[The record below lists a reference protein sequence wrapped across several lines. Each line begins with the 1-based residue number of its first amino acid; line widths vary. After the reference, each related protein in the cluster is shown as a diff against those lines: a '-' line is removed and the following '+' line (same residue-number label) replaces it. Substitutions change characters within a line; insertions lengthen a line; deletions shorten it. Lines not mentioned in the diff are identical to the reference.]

1 MDMRE
6 DKQLLD
12 LRPEVFTE
20 QTTVSEI
27 ETFQNEVLRPILKL
41 QHDLFVIELET
52 NSLILQLLQKHKS
65 FEAKQT
71 ALKQFLLHNR
81 ELKHQFIG
89 QVTGMLTNIEY
100 LQYKTH
106 KKEIDKR
113 IFAMTVERIL
123 SI

>member
-1 MDMRE
+1 MRE

-12 LRPEVFTE
+12 LRPEVITE
-20 QTTVSEI
+20 PTTVSEI
-27 ETFQNEVLRPILKL
+27 EAFQNEVLRPILKL
-41 QHDLFVIELET
+41 QHDLLVIELET
-52 NSLILQLLQKHKS
+52 NPLILQFIQKYKS

-89 QVTGMLTNIEY
+89 QITGLFTNEEY
-100 LQYKTH
+100 LRYKSH
-106 KKEIDKR
+106 KKELDKR
-113 IFAMTVERIL
+113 IFAMTIERIL

>member
-1 MDMRE
+1 MNMRE
-6 DKQLLD
+6 EKQLLD
-12 LRPEVFTE
+12 LRPQVFTE

-27 ETFQNEVLRPILKL
+27 EAFQNEVLRPILKL
-41 QHDLFVIELET
+41 QHDLLVIELET
-52 NSLILQLLQKHKS
+52 NSLILQLIQKYKS
-65 FEAKQT
+65 FEARQT

-89 QVTGMLTNIEY
+89 QITGLFTNEEY
-100 LQYKTH
+100 LRYKSN

>member
-1 MDMRE
+1 MRE

>member
-1 MDMRE
+1 MRDE
-6 DKQLLD
+6 KQLLD
-12 LRPEVFTE
+12 LRPEVLTE
-20 QTTVSEI
+20 PTTVSEI
-27 ETFQNEVLRPILKL
+27 EAFQNEVLRPILKL
-41 QHDLFVIELET
+41 QHNLLVIELET
-52 NSLILQLLQKHKS
+52 NPLILQLIQKYKS

-89 QVTGMLTNIEY
+89 QITGMLTNDEY
-100 LQYKTH
+100 LRYKTH
-106 KKEIDKR
+106 KKELDKR

>member
-12 LRPEVFTE
+12 LRHEVFTE
-20 QTTVSEI
+20 PTTVSEI
-27 ETFQNEVLRPILKL
+27 EAFQNEVLRPILKL
-41 QHDLFVIELET
+41 QHDLLVIELET
-52 NSLILQLLQKHKS
+52 NSLILQLIQKHKS

-89 QVTGMLTNIEY
+89 QITGLFTSEEY
-100 LQYKTH
+100 LRYKSH
-106 KKEIDKR
+106 KKELDKR
-113 IFAMTVERIL
+113 IFAMTIERIL